1 MSNPNTPMSYDD
13 LRLILVEAAGSA
25 EGVDL
30 MSQDIIDSDLY
41 DVGYD
46 SLALIEVGAR
56 IQQRYGVDIPDEE
69 VTELR
74 TFRTI
79 LDRVN
84 SSISAAT

>member
-1 MSNPNTPMSYDD
+1 MNTPMSYDD
-13 LRLILVEAAGSA
+13 LRAILVEAAGSA

-30 MSQDIIDSDLY
+30 TSQDILDSDLY

-56 IQQRYGVDIPDEE
+56 IQQRYGIDIPDEE

-84 SSISAAT
+84 SSISTAT

>member
-1 MSNPNTPMSYDD
+1 MNTPMSYDD
-13 LRLILVEAAGSA
+13 LRAILVEAAGSA

-30 MSQDIIDSDLY
+30 TGQDILDSDLY

-56 IQQRYGVDIPDEE
+56 IQQRYGIDIPDEE

-84 SSISAAT
+84 SSIATAT

>member
-1 MSNPNTPMSYDD
+1 MSAGMSYDD
-13 LRLILVEAAGSA
+13 LRTILVEAAGAA

-30 MSQDIIDSDLY
+30 ASTDVIDTDLY
-41 DVGYD
+41 GLGYD
-46 SLALIEVGAR
+46 SLALMELGAR
-56 IQQRYGVDIPDEE
+56 IQQRFGVDIPDEE

-84 SSISAAT
+84 SSISATP

>member
-1 MSNPNTPMSYDD
+1 MNTPMSYDD

-84 SSISAAT
+84 SSISATT

>member
-1 MSNPNTPMSYDD
+1 MSTPMSYDD
-13 LRLILVEAAGSA
+13 LRSILVEAAGSA

-84 SSISAAT
+84 SSISATT

>member
-1 MSNPNTPMSYDD
+1 MSTPMSYDD

>member
-1 MSNPNTPMSYDD
+1 MSYDD
-13 LRLILVEAAGSA
+13 LRAILVEAAGSA

-30 MSQDIIDSDLY
+30 TGQDILDSDLY

-56 IQQRYGVDIPDEE
+56 IQQRYGIDIPDEE

-84 SSISAAT
+84 SSISSTT

>member
-1 MSNPNTPMSYDD
+1 MNTPMSYDD
-13 LRLILVEAAGSA
+13 LRAILVEAAGSA

-30 MSQDIIDSDLY
+30 TGQDILDSDLY

-56 IQQRYGVDIPDEE
+56 IQQRYGIDIPDEE

-84 SSISAAT
+84 SSISTAT

>member
-1 MSNPNTPMSYDD
+1 MNTPMSYDD
-13 LRLILVEAAGSA
+13 LRAILVEAAGSA

-30 MSQDIIDSDLY
+30 TGQDILDSDLY

-56 IQQRYGVDIPDEE
+56 IQQRYGIDIPDEE

-84 SSISAAT
+84 SSISSTT